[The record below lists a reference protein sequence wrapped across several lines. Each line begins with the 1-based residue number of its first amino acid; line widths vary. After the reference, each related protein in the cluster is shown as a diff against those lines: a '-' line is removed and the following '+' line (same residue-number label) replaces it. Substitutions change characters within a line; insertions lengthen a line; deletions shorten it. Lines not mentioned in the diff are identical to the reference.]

1 MTGISQEYVEN
12 RRTMILAKIIIYLNV
27 TEFKHPKG
35 KKNQANQR
43 YTESKKKMRRTL
55 IPGESEIHIYKNFS
69 VTLSAVPGVV
79 EVRGPLGVP
88 GTSRSPSSRL
98 SDQETVLSSPTRGA
112 CAAFFIS
119 STLLVPFWCTV
130 LMVRLADAVSDC
142 WLHQSMAFHL
152 SASPPH
158 QLESLAAESGTTRL
172 ASSTLRTARFQ
183 HYFVFSSRSL

>member
-1 MTGISQEYVEN
+1 
-12 RRTMILAKIIIYLNV
+12 
-27 TEFKHPKG
+27 
-35 KKNQANQR
+35 
-43 YTESKKKMRRTL
+43 MRRTL
-55 IPGESEIHIYKNFS
+55 IPGEKEIHIYKNFS
-69 VTLSAVPGVV
+69 ATLGAVPGVV

-98 SDQETVLSSPTRGA
+98 SDQETVLRSPTRGA

-172 ASSTLRTARFQ
+172 DSLLPLCARR
-183 HYFVFSSRSL
+183 VFSIFLCFHPALYISLPTKRRRPPTCWAWRRAGWSLNYVTIQT